1 MMFGYFA
8 GYLGTDPEER
18 MTSKGKRVV
27 VFRLGVKTRV
37 GAKDETLWCKCNIW
51 HNRYDKM
58 LPYLKK
64 GSAVIVAGDIAL
76 ESYLSKDGTPQSSL
90 VISIDSI
97 KFSPFGKS
105 DGGGRSQSVGD
116 SNSVG
121 AAASYEAVSYG
132 FDGEALDAESISD
145 KDMYAGYG
153 QEQQYVCEDVPF

>member
-8 GYLGTDPEER
+8 GYLGADPEER

-27 VFRLGVKTRV
+27 TLRLGVKTRV
-37 GAKDETLWCKCNIW
+37 GMKDETIWCKCNIW

-64 GSAVIVAGDIAL
+64 GSAIIVAGDISI
-76 ESYLSKDGTPQSSL
+76 ESYMSKDGSPQSSL
-90 VISIDSI
+90 VISVDSV
-97 KFSPFGKS
+97 KFSPFGRNEGS
-105 DGGGRSQSVGD
+105 RSQSLEEHQNQGSYESV
-116 SNSVG
+116 SVG
-121 AAASYEAVSYG
+121 FE
-132 FDGEALDAESISD
+132 GEALDAEAIKD